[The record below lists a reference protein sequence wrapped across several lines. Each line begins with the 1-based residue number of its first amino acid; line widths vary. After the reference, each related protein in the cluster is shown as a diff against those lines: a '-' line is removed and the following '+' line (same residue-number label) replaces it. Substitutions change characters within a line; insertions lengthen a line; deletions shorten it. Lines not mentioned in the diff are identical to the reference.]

1 MAKLL
6 RSLLPSRPAAR
17 PSVARGEGWV
27 RPHWLERA
35 GGQAVAGPTNEDQRR
50 WTVIGSVDS
59 PHQARVDVRGLVQ
72 LDGRAWSLDWWIGAE
87 DRWHV
92 PAREEVRSE
101 ERRVGE
107 EWVRTFSTR
116 WPLYHYTKNASVYIL
131 FYVID

>member
-1 MAKLL
+1 MADMVKLL

-17 PSVARGEGWV
+17 PSVALGEGWV

-59 PHQARVDVRGLVQ
+59 PPQARVAVRGPVP
-72 LDGRAWSLDWWIGAE
+72 LDSRAGSLAWLIGAH

-92 PAREEVRSE
+92 SSRSKVDRESGGW
-101 ERRVGE
+101 GE
-107 EWVRTFSTR
+107 HGLRGVEDVVSQ
-116 WPLYHYTKNASVYIL
+116 NNS
-131 FYVID
+131 

>member
-1 MAKLL
+1 MAAMAKLL

-17 PSVARGEGWV
+17 PSVALGEGWV
-27 RPHWLERA
+27 RPHWLERV

-59 PHQARVDVRGLVQ
+59 PHQARVEVRCLVQ

-92 PAREEVRSE
+92 AARAEVQIGRASGR
-101 ERRVGE
+101 ERKVQY
-107 EWVRTFSTR
+107 VLFSVSAECLKQKT
-116 WPLYHYTKNASVYIL
+116 
-131 FYVID
+131 